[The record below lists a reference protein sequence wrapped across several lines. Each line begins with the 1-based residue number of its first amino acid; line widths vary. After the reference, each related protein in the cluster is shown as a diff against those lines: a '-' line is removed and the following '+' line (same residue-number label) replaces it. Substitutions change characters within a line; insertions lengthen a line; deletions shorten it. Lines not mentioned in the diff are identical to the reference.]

1 MADRQQNDFPASNDA
16 AIEDLQL
23 GGGDLDADLDGGEPD
38 AAGLDQAEAD
48 VEGRDFQTA
57 GRIADVDDEDDVQRA
72 ETLRRG
78 LRDYDLEDEDLD
90 LLEAAAEGPEGI
102 TYLPALP
109 VLAIVGRPNVG
120 KSALVNRILGR
131 REAVVEDV
139 PGVTRD
145 RVSYKAE
152 WNGRRFTL
160 VDTGGWEPDAKGINA
175 SVAQQ
180 AEIAVELADAVLFV
194 VDANVGATST
204 DEHVVRM
211 LRKTKKPVLLA
222 ANKIDDARQEPNAAN
237 LWSLG
242 LGEPRP
248 VSALHGRG
256 VADLLDEVL
265 RVLPEISA
273 VAKEEVGGPRRV
285 AILGRPNVGKSSL
298 LNKAVGE
305 ERVVVNDLAG
315 TTRDPVDEQVEIA
328 GKVWRFVDTAG
339 IRRRVRQASGA
350 EFYSSLRTSAALEK
364 AEVAVVLIDVSDVIS
379 EQDVRII
386 DLVLESG
393 RALVLA
399 FNKWDLLDDE
409 RRRYLER
416 EIEQD
421 LAHVAWAP
429 RVNISARTGRHMEKL
444 VPALELALQSWD
456 TRIPTGKFN
465 AFLAE
470 LVAEHP
476 HPVRSGKQPR
486 ILFGTQASTRPP
498 TFVLFTSEFLDPQYR
513 RFITRRLRE
522 TYGFEGSPINV
533 NMRVREKRKR

>member
-1 MADRQQNDFPASNDA
+1 MTDTFPEYDPALADRLA
-16 AIEDLQL
+16 LV
-23 GGGDLDADLDGGEPD
+23 DADEAAQRAAALR
-38 AAGLDQAEAD
+38 AGLDEY
-48 VEGRDFQTA
+48 E
-57 GRIADVDDEDDVQRA
+57 
-72 ETLRRG
+72 
-78 LRDYDLEDEDLD
+78 LEDEDLE
-90 LLEAAAEGPEGI
+90 LLEGAGETEDGI

-145 RVSYKAE
+145 RVNYKAE
-152 WNGRRFTL
+152 WLGRRFTL
-160 VDTGGWEPDAKGINA
+160 VDTGGWEPDASGINA
-175 SVAQQ
+175 AVAAQ
-180 AEIAVELADAVLFV
+180 AEVAVDLADAVLFV
-194 VDANVGATST
+194 VDVNVGATST
-204 DEHVVRM
+204 DEHVVKM
-211 LRKTKKPVLLA
+211 LRSSKKPVLLV
-222 ANKIDDARQEPNAAN
+222 ANKADDPRSDFEASS

-242 LGEPRP
+242 LGEPHP

-256 VADLLDEVL
+256 VADLLDEVMKL
-265 RVLPEISA
+265 LPEISA

-298 LNKAVGE
+298 LNRAAGE
-305 ERVVVNDLAG
+305 ERVVVNELAG

-339 IRRRVRQASGA
+339 IRRRVHLQQGA
-350 EFYSSLRTSAALEK
+350 DFYASLRTSAALEK
-364 AEVAVVLIDVSDVIS
+364 AEVAVVMLDVSEPIS

-386 DLVLESG
+386 ELVLESG

-399 FNKWDLLDDE
+399 FNKWDLLDDD

-429 RVNISARTGRHMEKL
+429 RINMSAKTGRHLEKL
-444 VPALELALQSWD
+444 VPALETALESWD

-465 AFLAE
+465 ALLAE

-476 HPVRSGKQPR
+476 HPVRGGRQPR
-486 ILFGTQASTRPP
+486 ILFGTQAATRPP
-498 TFVLFTSEFLDPQYR
+498 TFVLFTTGFLDPGYR

-522 TYGFEGSPINV
+522 VYGFQGTPIVV
-533 NMRVREKRKR
+533 NMRVRERRQRK